1 MKPWLHR
8 QWCIPPRA
16 NAAFVCAM
24 EDVLSLYK
32 RDVDPDQPLVCMD
45 EISKQLVTEV
55 RQPLMAH
62 PGSPVRYDYEYERN
76 GVCNMFMFYEPF
88 AGKRHVSVTDRRTK
102 VDWAM
107 QIRELLDVRYPNVEK
122 VTLVLDNLN
131 THTGASLYEAFDP
144 QEARRLLDRLDI
156 HYTPKHGSWLN
167 IAEIELGVLARQC
180 LDRRIPDK
188 RTLAREV
195 AAWEQRRN
203 AIEAKVDW
211 RFTTKAARIK
221 LKRLYPTLSG

>member
-131 THTGASLYEAFDP
+131 THTGASLYDGVRPPGSTATAGQTRYPLHP
-144 QEARRLLDRLDI
+144 QTWQLAQYCRDRIGCSRTPVPGPTHPRQADSGTRGRRMGTATQCDR
-156 HYTPKHGSWLN
+156 GQ
-167 IAEIELGVLARQC
+167 G
-180 LDRRIPDK
+180 
-188 RTLAREV
+188 
-195 AAWEQRRN
+195 
-203 AIEAKVDW
+203 
-211 RFTTKAARIK
+211 
-221 LKRLYPTLSG
+221 